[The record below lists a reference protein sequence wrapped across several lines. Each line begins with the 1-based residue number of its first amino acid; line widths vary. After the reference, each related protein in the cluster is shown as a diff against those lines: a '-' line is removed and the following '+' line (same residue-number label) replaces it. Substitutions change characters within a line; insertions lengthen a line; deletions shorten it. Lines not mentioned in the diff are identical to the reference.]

1 MRILKI
7 ISRLLDYPQPELLT
21 YRADLALEISDSR
34 EVSPGMRLQL
44 LDAAPAQS
52 QFRQSI
58 WVIDHTSR
66 KLT

>member
-44 LDAAPAQS
+44 LDALDALVEASNDLAPA
-52 QFRQSI
+52 RP
-58 WVIDHTSR
+58 
-66 KLT
+66 